1 MHSFLSRA
9 GRWPLALTLFVAG
22 GLAACGEQPSG
33 PDPSAALK
41 PRFAAGDVYTVTTT
55 ADTGGGSLRWALSH
69 ATGGEDIRFHPSLE
83 GQTINLGSTLT
94 LDVPVRIEGPAG
106 RGIAINGGKQV
117 RLFEI
122 THSGVD
128 PVYLTNLHL
137 KDGKSPD
144 NGSAGA
150 VLGQSGHRLVIQ
162 HSTVSGNESPS
173 ISAIYVGQ
181 IAMSNVTVS
190 GNVSTGAVPF
200 SAVVA
205 TGDLTLVNS
214 TIAHN
219 VGSGVS
225 ASQQFSLR
233 NSLLANNTVANCSY
247 LGQQQVYEMK
257 NMSSDG
263 SCGGPNDVIV
273 ADPKLSALAANGGP
287 GPTHALM
294 AGSPAIGVGIS
305 CQPVDQ
311 RYIPRDTPCDLGAF
325 EFIDPSIVTLTID
338 GGAAAVQGAGW
349 ATVTG
354 TVKCSRDESMQLEVK
369 LAQLQKAGR
378 DTVNANAA
386 TTIPLACGPSAR
398 NWSASMALSSG
409 TFQVG
414 SATADAKTVS
424 VPGWVS
430 PASASKQVKVYW
442 SKK

>member
-1 MHSFLSRA
+1 MRPFTTRA
-9 GRWPLALTLFVAG
+9 GRWPLALTFGVVGA
-22 GLAACGEQPSG
+22 LAACADDPAG
-33 PDPSAALK
+33 PKLSAPLE
-41 PRFAAGDVYTVTTT
+41 PQLAAGDVYTVTTT
-55 ADTGGGSLRWALSH
+55 SDTGGGSLRWALSH
-69 ATGGEDIRFHPSLE
+69 ATGGETIRLDPSLD
-83 GQTINLGSTLT
+83 GQTINLASTLI
-94 LDVPVRIEGPAG
+94 LPVSVTIEGPAA
-106 RGIAINGGKQV
+106 RGVTINGGKQI
-117 RLFEI
+117 RLFEM
-122 THSGVD
+122 TDSG
-128 PVYLTNLHL
+128 TWSFKNLHL

-190 GNVSTGAVPF
+190 GNVSTGPVPF

-205 TGDLTLVNS
+205 SGNLTLVNS

-233 NSLLANNTVANCSY
+233 NSLLANNTVANCSFV
-247 LGQQQVYEMK
+247 GQQQVYEMK
-257 NMSSDG
+257 NMSTDG

-273 ADPKLSALAANGGP
+273 ADPKLSALADNGGP

-414 SATADAKTVS
+414 YATADAKTVS